1 MGAIVRDTSYLRV
14 TIVKTDLVSRL
25 ENSQVSE
32 LWNERL
38 LKKHENKRQMAV
50 SPPKPYFHTFVSY
63 LLAFSNVCHP
73 ACV

>member
-38 LKKHENKRQMAV
+38 LKKTRK
-50 SPPKPYFHTFVSY
+50 
-63 LLAFSNVCHP
+63 
-73 ACV
+73 